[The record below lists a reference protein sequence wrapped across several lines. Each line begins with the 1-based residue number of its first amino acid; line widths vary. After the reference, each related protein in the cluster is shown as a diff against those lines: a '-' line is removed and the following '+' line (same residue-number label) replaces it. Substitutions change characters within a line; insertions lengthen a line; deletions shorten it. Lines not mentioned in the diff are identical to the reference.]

1 MKNLNRNKL
10 SVLAAMVILV
20 GHCYTAPVMA
30 GQTDFSVS
38 KTFHKELKK
47 ELRSNVEDLY
57 RKAQEFNMDS
67 AGDKPTVENG
77 LPEFITRIADVFSG
91 DTRGKNADDVASE
104 AGKIN

>member
-10 SVLAAMVILV
+10 SVFAAMVFLV

-30 GQTDFSVS
+30 EQKDFEVS
-38 KTFHKELKK
+38 KSFRKELKK
-47 ELRSNVEDLY
+47 ELRSNIENLY
-57 RKAQEFNMDS
+57 RKAQEFEMDS
-67 AGDKPTVENG
+67 AVETPAVEDT

-91 DTRGKNADDVASE
+91 DSRGKNADDVARE

>member
-10 SVLAAMVILV
+10 SVLVAMVILV

-30 GQTDFSVS
+30 EQTEFGVS
-38 KTFHKELKK
+38 KTFRKELKK
-47 ELRSNVEDLY
+47 ELRSNVENLY
-57 RKAQEFNMDS
+57 RKAQVFNMDS
-67 AGDKPTVENG
+67 AGDGPMVENG

-91 DTRGKNADDVASE
+91 NIRGKNAADVASE

>member
-10 SVLAAMVILV
+10 SVLAAMVVLV

-30 GQTDFSVS
+30 EQTDFSVS
-38 KTFHKELKK
+38 KTFRKELKK
-47 ELRSNVEDLY
+47 ELRSNIENLY

-67 AGDKPTVENG
+67 AGDKPAAEYA

-91 DTRGKNADDVASE
+91 DFRRKNADDVASE